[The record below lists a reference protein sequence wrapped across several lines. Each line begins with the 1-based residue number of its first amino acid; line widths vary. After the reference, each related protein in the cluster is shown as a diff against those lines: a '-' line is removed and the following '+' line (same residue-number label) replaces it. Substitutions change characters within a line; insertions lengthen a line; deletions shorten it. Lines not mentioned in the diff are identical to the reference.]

1 MNYKNFQKYLK
12 LIDFIKELDNSYKEI
27 GEF

>member
-1 MNYKNFQKYLK
+1 MNYKDFQTYIN

>member
-1 MNYKNFQKYLK
+1 MNYKDFQTYLN
-12 LIDFIKELDNSYKEI
+12 LINYIKELDNSYKEI